1 MLIVL
6 QIILASFAG
15 LLAGTITGLFPGI
28 HINLVAALIFSVS
41 AFLLQFLSPITLA
54 AFIVAMSITH
64 VFLDFI
70 PSIFLGAP
78 NEDTALSVLPGH
90 RLLLQG
96 LGYGAVKLTIMGC
109 FSGLIL
115 SIAVAPLLILT
126 VPSIFPFIQK
136 YMAFILILSSLLLIL
151 KDDKKMGAIIIFAM
165 SGVLGI
171 VTLNFTLIKQPMLCL
186 FSGLFGVS
194 LLTISF
200 LENVKLPKQKIA
212 SIKLSS
218 KSKIVA
224 LATSLF
230 SSLLVSFLPGVG
242 SAQGAVIGSSFRKIK
257 EETFL
262 FLVGAINIIV
272 MVWSFVALYAI
283 QKPRSG
289 SAVFVGKFL
298 EYFSQNQLFMLLA
311 VALFVGSFALVL
323 CLLFS
328 RIFAKNIE
336 KIKYKWLCFG
346 IGIFIIIIAAIIS
359 GPLSLLVLAT
369 GTMIGILCNEL
380 GVKKMQMMG
389 SLLVPIIFYYLL

>member
-1 MLIVL
+1 MVEL

-15 LLAGTITGLFPGI
+15 LIAGTITGLFPGI
-28 HINLVAALIFSVS
+28 HINLVAVLLFTISGL
-41 AFLLQFLSPITLA
+41 LLQYFSPITLA

-78 NEDTALSVLPGH
+78 NEDTALSILPGH

-96 LGYGAVKLTIMGC
+96 YGYAAVKLTTMGC
-109 FSGLIL
+109 FYGLIL
-115 SIAVAPLLILT
+115 SILVSPLLVLV
-126 VPSIFPFIQK
+126 VPSIFPFIQR
-136 YMAFILILSSLLLIL
+136 YMIFILLLSSLFLIL
-151 KDDKKMGAIIIFAM
+151 KDDKKFAALIIFLMA
-165 SGVLGI
+165 GILGMA
-171 VTLNFTLIKQPMLCL
+171 TLNFRVINQPLLPL
-186 FSGLFGVS
+186 FSGLFGTS

-200 LENVKLPKQKIA
+200 LENVRLPKQRIKEIKI
-212 SIKLSS
+212 SH
-218 KSKIVA
+218 KSKLNA
-224 LATSLF
+224 LLTSLL

-262 FLVGAINIIV
+262 FLVGAINVIV

-283 QKPRSG
+283 EKPRSG

-298 EYFSQNQLFMLLA
+298 EYFSQNQLFLLFA
-311 VALFVGSFALVL
+311 VALFTGSLALIL
-323 CLLFS
+323 CLIFS
-328 RIFAKNIE
+328 RLFAKNIE

-346 IGIFIIIIAAIIS
+346 IAIFIIIITTVIS
-359 GPLSLLVLAT
+359 GPLSLLILAT

-389 SLLVPIIFYYLL
+389 SLLVLVIFYYLL